1 LACHKSQ
8 FVFRHFGCYSRLAA
22 CLWPLRTRRI
32 CFCGLGIRILSGMPG
47 KLPSLLALFF
57 LFAPA
62 QLACQEPQLN
72 KAQRIGQVVSHYQR
86 LGYFN
91 GAILVADHRKVICAK
106 GVGEANKTSNAPNT
120 PQTKFGIASI
130 TKQFT
135 ALLILQQIAEG
146 KIALQGNVTD
156 YLPWYRKDIGSRMTI
171 EQLLHHTS
179 GLPGDFDSP
188 EFNATPQA
196 AQRYEH
202 QEFAEKFC
210 QPALTSEPGTK
221 WEYSNCGYNLLGL
234 VLERVTRMSF
244 AALLQKRI
252 LDPRGMKDSGLDQ
265 NDLAQRGGA
274 SGYLRRAGPRYAV
287 GTYIDRIHGFSSGS
301 MCSTV
306 EDLYKWNQALSSG
319 DVIPKEPREQIFTP
333 GLHDWGYGW
342 FITKIPADQPGA
354 DSTMAEM
361 RGDMPENFFA
371 WILRYP
377 ERNAV
382 IITLRNV
389 YGSTEG
395 LKQNIQAVFLMRNHA
410 CLPEAP
416 KTSPRSF
423 GLFLHAGQC
432 RTSRSPYYWRLSSLP
447 PFG

>member
-1 LACHKSQ
+1 MS
-8 FVFRHFGCYSRLAA
+8 
-22 CLWPLRTRRI
+22 
-32 CFCGLGIRILSGMPG
+32 G

-57 LFAPA
+57 LLAPTELSGQA
-62 QLACQEPQLN
+62 PSPD
-72 KAQRIGQVVSHYQR
+72 KAQRIDQVVSHYQK

-91 GAILVADHRKVICAK
+91 GAILVADGGKVIYAK
-106 GVGEANKTSNAPNT
+106 GVGEANMASHILNT

-135 ALLILQQIAEG
+135 ALLILQQVAEG
-146 KIALQGNVTD
+146 RIALEGKVSD
-156 YLPWYRKDIGSRMTI
+156 YLPWYRKDTGRRMTI

-196 AQRYEH
+196 ARRYEH

-210 QPALTSEPGTK
+210 QPALTSEPGAK

-234 VLERVTRMSF
+234 SLEHVTGMPF
-244 AALLQKRI
+244 DALLHQRI
-252 LDPRGMKDSGLDQ
+252 LNPLSMKDSGLDE
-265 NDLAQRGGA
+265 NDFAQRGGA
-274 SGYLRRAGPRYAV
+274 TGYLRHAGPRFTRGAF
-287 GTYIDRIHGFSSGS
+287 IDRIHGFSSGS
-301 MCSTV
+301 MFSTV
-306 EDLYKWNQALSSG
+306 EDLYQWNQALSFGEFMS
-319 DVIPKEPREQIFTP
+319 KELRAQIFTP

-342 FITKIPADQPGA
+342 FITKIPPGQPGA
-354 DSTMAEM
+354 GNTMTEM

-377 ERNAV
+377 ERDAV

-395 LKQNIQAVFLMRNHA
+395 LEQNIQAILFDAEPRLPSRGPKDLAAELWLVPARWASSHIFLSVLLTLGILTAVWLAAHRKRPA
-410 CLPEAP
+410 S
-416 KTSPRSF
+416 TS
-423 GLFLHAGQC
+423 
-432 RTSRSPYYWRLSSLP
+432 YSS
-447 PFG
+447 